1 LPAAQD
7 NWSGYYLLQI
17 LFIGVGYRIWP
28 AILAGAFVA
37 NAITAVSIFTSPVIV
52 VGNTLESLVAAYL
65 INRWSYELAHS
76 RCSAWFG

>member
-37 NAITAVSIFTSPVIV
+37 NAITAGSVS
-52 VGNTLESLVAAYL
+52 
-65 INRWSYELAHS
+65 R
-76 RCSAWFG
+76 RR